1 MSVNVLTG
9 LERIAQGDAAVLS
22 LLRGK
27 RLGLCA
33 HPASVDTRLRHAR
46 QVLEA
51 QGLTLTRLCG
61 PEHGY
66 GGEAQDMIS
75 VTDDRVA
82 SEPPVYSLYG
92 DTEEALSPSDA
103 QLAGLDAIVIDLQY
117 VGARYYTVVWRAVMI
132 VRAPAKA
139 GIDTLVLDRP
149 NPLGGVIVEGAPQ
162 GDG

>member
-1 MSVNVLTG
+1 MSAKVLTG
-9 LERIAQGDAAVLS
+9 LERVAHGDASVLS

-46 QVLEA
+46 RVLEE
-51 QGLTLTRLCG
+51 QGLALTALFG

-75 VTDDRVA
+75 VSDDRVA

-92 DTEEALSPSDA
+92 DSEDALSPSDA
-103 QLAGLDAIVIDLQY
+103 QLTGLDAIVIDLQD
-117 VGARYYTVVWRAVMI
+117 VGARYYTFVWTAVLILRAAA
-132 VRAPAKA
+132 RA
-139 GIDTLVLDRP
+139 GIDTIVLDRP
-149 NPLGGVIVEGAPQ
+149 NPLGGAAIE
-162 GDG
+162 